1 MPRSA
6 ALNSVLQTR
15 RRQNLVLK
23 GVQHLKK
30 SLSKVLLVASA
41 LVLLLFTTVLAQTIT
56 SLNATAKGKGT
67 ISSDLDKLE
76 LKSVMVI
83 LKENGDADFTF
94 YTDLQLSGT
103 GTWSVGKSLS
113 DGIDLKIT
121 GGIVSGNL
129 VGTGK
134 LFLRDDHKS
143 IDRLQING
151 KSKGGNRKIKVNF
164 VADKPEP

>member
-1 MPRSA
+1 M
-6 ALNSVLQTR
+6 
-15 RRQNLVLK
+15 
-23 GVQHLKK
+23 KK
-30 SLSKVLLVASA
+30 SISKVLIVAIA
-41 LVLLLFTTVLAQTIT
+41 LALLFTTVLAQTIT
-56 SLNATAKGKGT
+56 SLNTTAKGKGT

-121 GGIVSGNL
+121 GGVVSGNL

-134 LFLRDDHKS
+134 LFLREDGKS
-143 IDRLQING
+143 IDKLQING

-164 VADKPEP
+164 VADKPDQ